1 MNSNYLLIMYK
12 EMWRTTKKEYFEEFS
27 EKELQ
32 LIKNLVFSDLEFG
45 EEDANLASSLEN
57 QLDYVGRRLS
67 TNTSVPGNIH
77 RPRFREFWEKELE
90 APEFVVETLA
100 SGYSLPFTETPPPV
114 SKETTRVP
122 GRTCSLSGR
131 R

>member
-1 MNSNYLLIMYK
+1 MKGKS
-12 EMWRTTKKEYFEEFS
+12 WKKEYFEEFS

-67 TNTSVPGNIH
+67 TNISVPGNIH
-77 RPRFREFWEKELE
+77 RPRFREFWQKELE
-90 APEFVVETLA
+90 APEFVIETLA
-100 SGYSLPFTETPPPV
+100 SGYSLPFTETLPPLV
-114 SKETTRVP
+114 SKQTTRVP
-122 GRTCSLSGR
+122 GRTCILSGR